1 MQESSRKSVVATTNS
16 QDWRKRTRSHY
27 ANIAELLKQRG
38 EQGLGVRGSE
48 LYSDVERFGR
58 SPRNRISE
66 LRRNGWSIGGKAHGA
81 SDWFYWLRRDDAD
94 RTYPTARFD
103 EPENPARPKLV
114 RQPEPLATLFELYPR
129 P

>member
-1 MQESSRKSVVATTNS
+1 MNAQKHSRS
-16 QDWRKRTRSHY
+16 WRGRTRSHY

-38 EQGLGVRGSE
+38 EQGLGIRGSE

-66 LRRNGWSIGGKAHGA
+66 LRRDGWSIGGKASGDA
-81 SDWFYWLRRDDAD
+81 DWFYWLRSDNAG
-94 RTYPTARFD
+94 RTYPTRRFD
-103 EPENPARPKLV
+103 EPSKSLRPILV
-114 RQPEPLATLFELYPR
+114 VQPQPKEPLLFDLYPQ

>member
-1 MQESSRKSVVATTNS
+1 MNAQRNS
-16 QDWRKRTRSHY
+16 LEWRRRTRSHY

-38 EQGLGVRGSE
+38 EQGMGIRGSE

-66 LRRNGWSIGGKAHGA
+66 LRRAGWSIGGKSSGD
-81 SDWFYWLRRDDAD
+81 SDWFYWLRSDNAG
-94 RTYPTARFD
+94 RTYPTRRFD
-103 EPENPARPKLV
+103 SAEKSARPILV
-114 RQPEPLATLFELYPR
+114 VQPQPKEPLLFDLHPR